1 MAEQMSLS
9 GADVQ
14 RLLHDPSPAS
24 REEMAAKIARAYGA
38 EGMNQQ
44 ERTLAGEIFRLMLR
58 DAEWRV
64 RRALAENLRHNPDV
78 PADIARTLA
87 ADMTEVS
94 VPFIEASSVLTDAD
108 LVQIVE
114 AGLPEKQ
121 FAVARRA
128 DVSSEVSLSI
138 ARHGVELAV
147 ASLMENAGAEIG
159 GDAFNTALDRF
170 GTLESVHGPMVR
182 RAHLPIG
189 VAERLVSLV
198 SAELRDHLVANHDLP
213 ADIATDLV
221 LQSRERATVDLSR
234 GAGRDDVQALVLRLH
249 ATGRLTNTII
259 LRALCTG
266 DLNFFE
272 CAMAQ
277 LAGIPVAN
285 AFRLIHDGGE
295 LGLPRLVERCG
306 LPDSFLEIARVGVA
320 VARELEYDGQPG
332 DRQRFTDRMVER
344 ILTNFEDDFE
354 SGNLDYLI
362 GRLGREPKLAV
373 VAA

>member
-38 EGMNQQ
+38 EGMNPQ

-64 RRALAENLRHNPDV
+64 RRALAENLCHNPDV
-78 PADIARTLA
+78 PADIARTLV

-121 FAVARRA
+121 IAVARRA

-147 ASLMENAGAEIG
+147 ASLMANKGADIG
-159 GDAFNTALDRF
+159 GDAFNAALDRF
-170 GTLESVHGPMVR
+170 GTLESVHGPMAR

-249 ATGRLTNTII
+249 ATGKLTTTII

-285 AFRLIHDGGE
+285 AYRLIHDGGD

>member
-38 EGMNQQ
+38 EGINQQ